1 MSARQEARRTLLL
14 GTVTALA
21 SACVRSAARSSDAVS
36 SNAASPSAGSPSAGS
51 PSVLP
56 SFTTIEQRIGGR
68 LGVFALDT
76 ASGRAWAQREDER
89 FALCSTFKWLL
100 AACVL
105 SRADRAELSLDTRIA
120 FGAADL
126 LEHAPVC
133 RQHVAEGAL
142 SVEALARAAVVVSDN
157 TAANLLLTKLGGPAA
172 LTRLCRS
179 QGDEQTRLDRYEDA
193 LNENAP
199 GDERDTT
206 TPRAMVSSMKSVLC
220 GEALSV
226 ASRERLIGWL
236 RESQTGKAR
245 LRAGLPPSWN
255 AGDKTGTG
263 QRGACNDV
271 AIAFP
276 PGRAPLLLAV
286 YLSDGPS
293 DLDAL
298 QSAHAQVARS
308 IATELGGGA
317 LRGAE

>member
-1 MSARQEARRTLLL
+1 
-14 GTVTALA
+14 V
-21 SACVRSAARSSDAVS
+21 
-36 SNAASPSAGSPSAGS
+36 P
-51 PSVLP
+51 P
-56 SFTTIEQRIGGR
+56 SFASIEQRVGGR

-100 AACVL
+100 AADVL

-133 RQHVAEGAL
+133 RQHVAQGAL

-157 TAANLLLTKLGGPAA
+157 TAANLLLAKLGGPAA
-172 LTRLCRS
+172 LTQFCRS
-179 QGDEQTRLDRYEDA
+179 QGDEQTRLDRYEGA

-226 ASRERLIGWL
+226 ASRERLLGWL

-245 LRAGLPPSWN
+245 LRAGLPSSWN

-293 DLDAL
+293 GLEPL
-298 QSAHAQVARS
+298 QAAHVQVARS